1 MTISEKEA
9 QISDFFEYLNACV
22 EDKLLKKEECWNLLT
37 WYKEL
42 IQEYPEYTRIL
53 DYSPP
58 QQYPDMGFR
67 FIFDD
72 DVKFLEIEYNKGEF
86 TYYIRDRETEFDK
99 NGKFHNMNQLGKY
112 LRQLSLLSVEVD

>member
-58 QQYPDMGFR
+58 QKYPDMGFR